1 MELWRASMVVQ
12 RFLRHLN
19 IKQPEQGNATRIY
32 VFLEEFAKM
41 HFHKSANVELPSL
54 VSKCYLLSK
63 DAKHE
68 NSNQE

>member
-41 HFHKSANVELPSL
+41 HFHKNANVELPSL
-54 VSKCYLLSK
+54 VS
-63 DAKHE
+63 
-68 NSNQE
+68 